1 MNLIT
6 EIKTFILHNI
16 CSNFTKNVFGENKN
30 QAI

>member
-16 CSNFTKNVFGENKN
+16 CSNFTQIFFLENKN